1 MKRIFAFVISLIL
14 IASMVGCEKYGF
26 DTQSPLLPTHAHDDT
41 NTSSDFQKNMHQ
53 STTDYLCFACEA
65 ENGIYFQLDAY
76 VYYLEKAT
84 SKVTILCAKPECE
97 HNDKTCNARLSA
109 RSLWFYNGKLY
120 FFNGNKIIENG
131 QVVDYGDRIYSIDP
145 DGTNRQAVQ
154 DLEFVPSGDALAAGQ
169 KEPILHRGITYF
181 TYSGVLYALPLGGN
195 IEDAQAIWGEEIKN
209 DGTHIGDV
217 NRLTY
222 KLWADGDFVYF
233 MVNLPQE
240 VGTYKDTLFSYDTNT
255 KEVTQIWQTPD
266 AGDVGEWIT
275 TGVSVSQWYVMDGN
289 IYFYLSGGDF
299 WRCDLETGETLKLA
313 DTHRKV
319 EFGSAVFTDECL
331 CIMNDAPEQKNAVSS
346 YGTQEYIGGNT
357 VYVYGLDGTFIK
369 ELSLKTLY
377 DEFDTLAH
385 CALTFCTGDN
395 IYFLADASTW
405 SDPAGG
411 VSHIIS
417 NRILCCVNIETG
429 KITQIY
435 SW

>member
-1 MKRIFAFVISLIL
+1 MKRTFAFIISLIL
-14 IASMVGCEKYGF
+14 IASMVGCEKDGL
-26 DTQSPLLPTHAHDDT
+26 DTQNPLLPSHADDDT

-53 STTDYLCFACEA
+53 STTDYLCFACET
-65 ENGIYFQLDAY
+65 EDGIYFQWDAY
-76 VYYLEKAT
+76 GYYLDKVTNKA
-84 SKVTILCAKPECE
+84 TILCAKPECE

-109 RSLWFYNGKLY
+109 RSLWFYDGKLY

-131 QVVDYGDRIYSIDP
+131 QTVDYGDRIYSIDP

-181 TYSGVLYALPLGGN
+181 PYSGILYALPLGGD
-195 IEDAQAIWGEEIKN
+195 IEDAVKIWGEELEADN
-209 DGTHIGDV
+209 SHIGNL

-222 KLWADGDFVYF
+222 TLWADGDTIYF
-233 MVNLPQE
+233 MVNLPQSN
-240 VGTYKDTLFSYDTNT
+240 GTYKDTLFAYDTNT
-255 KEVTQIWQTPD
+255 KDVSQVWQTPD
-266 AGDVGEWIT
+266 AGDVGEWTT
-275 TGVSVSQWYVMDGN
+275 TGVSVSQWYVMDGA
-289 IYFYLSGGDF
+289 IYFYRSGGDF
-299 WRCDLETGETLKLA
+299 WKTNLSTGEAVKLA
-313 DTHRKV
+313 DTHKKV
-319 EFGSAVFTDECL
+319 EFGSAVFTDEYL
-331 CIMNDAPEQKNAVSS
+331 CIINDAPEQKNAVSS
-346 YGTQEYIGGNT
+346 YGTQEYIGGDT

-377 DEFDTLAH
+377 DEFDTLTH
-385 CALTFCTGDN
+385 CSLTFCTGGN

-417 NRILCCVNIETG
+417 NRILCCINIETSE
-429 KITQIY
+429 ITQIY